1 MSNEWLVAES
11 FERLHELI
19 SAINTLSIHAKF
31 RLAGRADDRREAS
44 VNQARDRLKAFLE
57 SLEMVVGRADQEDK
71 GAFLGTDPRMG
82 ELGKRFVDL
91 RRETGRTNSPLFRSS
106 FDDLRAL
113 LTATGPQ
120 DLQRLIQFLRDLRA
134 ILEVNS
140 HSDVVGMLGEI

>member
-1 MSNEWLVAES
+1 
-11 FERLHELI
+11 
-19 SAINTLSIHAKF
+19 
-31 RLAGRADDRREAS
+31 
-44 VNQARDRLKAFLE
+44 
-57 SLEMVVGRADQEDK
+57 MVVGRADQEDK

-113 LTATGPQ
+113 LTATEPQ

>member
-82 ELGKRFVDL
+82 ELG
-91 RRETGRTNSPLFRSS
+91 LFRSS

-113 LTATGPQ
+113 LTATEPQ